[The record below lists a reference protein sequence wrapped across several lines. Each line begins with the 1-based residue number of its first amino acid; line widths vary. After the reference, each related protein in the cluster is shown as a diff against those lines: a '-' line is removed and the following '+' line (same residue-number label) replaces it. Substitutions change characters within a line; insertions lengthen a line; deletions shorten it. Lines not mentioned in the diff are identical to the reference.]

1 MAKKED
7 KDEKQKKQHPILDT
21 LESDIAHAYAILDNL
36 KLCISANQG
45 CRTSDCV
52 RCRLEIQ
59 RTYWQVEQLQA
70 ENEWLRKKN
79 HELKLLNEELLRY
92 RTPDAYM
99 DAVATALAMFPIS
112 GPTGFCGVKGLKNKT
127 IKKAADILGLVATEE
142 ARDEARQRMQDMGMG
157 DIENR
162 GGHNSK
168 AVEMLVN
175 GKVTITFDSLR
186 AAGRAM
192 GCKNIYGRIQSGKT
206 INGVLFR
213 FKETN
218 K

>member
-52 RCRLEIQ
+52 RCRLELQ
-59 RTYWQVEQLQA
+59 RTYWQIEQLQA

-79 HELKLLNEELLRY
+79 HELKLLNEDLLSY

-112 GPTGFCGVKGLKNKT
+112 GPTGFCGVNGLNNKT
-127 IKKAADILGLVATEE
+127 IKKAADILGLVATKE
-142 ARDEARQRMQDMGMG
+142 ARNEARQRMQDMGMG

-168 AVEMLVN
+168 AVEMVVN
-175 GKVTITFDSLR
+175 GEVVVKFDSL
-186 AAGRAM
+186 AKAEKAFGTH
-192 GCKNIYGRIQSGKT
+192 NILSRIKSGKT

>member
-1 MAKKED
+1 MTKKED

-52 RCRLEIQ
+52 RCRLVLQ

-79 HELKLLNEELLRY
+79 HELKLLNEELLSY

-112 GPTGFCGVKGLKNKT
+112 GPTGFCGVNGLNNKT
-127 IKKAADILGLVATEE
+127 IKKAADILGLVATKE

-168 AVEMLVN
+168 AVEMLVM
-175 GKVTITFDSLR
+175 GEVVVTFDSL
-186 AAGRAM
+186 AKAEKAIGTY
-192 GCKNIYGRIQSGKT
+192 NILRRIQSGKT

-213 FKETN
+213 FKETS

>member
-1 MAKKED
+1 MANNEKKV
-7 KDEKQKKQHPILDT
+7 EKKKKHPILDT
-21 LESDIAHAYAILDNL
+21 LESDIAHAYAILNTL
-36 KLCISANQG
+36 NLCIRDNERYKSSAA
-45 CRTSDCV
+45 V
-52 RCRLEIQ
+52 RYSAELHQ
-59 RTYWQVEQLQA
+59 ALWQIEELSA
-70 ENEWLRKKN
+70 ENKSLRRKIN
-79 HELKLLNEELLRY
+79 ELKLLNEELLRY

-112 GPTGFCGVKGLKNKT
+112 GPSNFCGVKGISNKT
-127 IKKAADILGLVATEE
+127 IKKAADILGIKATKE
-142 ARDEARQRMQDMGMG
+142 ARDEARQRMIDLGLG

-175 GKVTITFDSLR
+175 GEVVVTFDSLTN
-186 AAGRAM
+186 AEKAIGTY
-192 GCKNIYGRIQSGKT
+192 NILRRIKSGKT

>member
-7 KDEKQKKQHPILDT
+7 KDEKKKKHHPILDT

-45 CRTSDCV
+45 YRTSDCV
-52 RCRLEIQ
+52 RSRLDLQ
-59 RTYWQVEQLQA
+59 RTYGQIEQLQA

-112 GPTGFCGVKGLKNKT
+112 GPSNFCGVKGISNKT
-127 IKKAADILGLVATEE
+127 IKKAADILGIKATKE
-142 ARDEARQRMQDMGMG
+142 ARDEARQRMIDLGMG

-175 GKVTITFDSLR
+175 GEVVVTFDSL
-186 AAGRAM
+186 AKAEKAIGTY
-192 GCKNIYGRIQSGKT
+192 NILRRIKSGKT

>member
-52 RCRLEIQ
+52 RYRLELQ
-59 RTYWQVEQLQA
+59 RTYWQVEQLQV

-112 GPTGFCGVKGLKNKT
+112 GPTGFCGVNGINNKT
-127 IKKAADILGLVATEE
+127 IKKAADILGLVATKE

-175 GKVTITFDSLR
+175 GEVVVTFDSL
-186 AAGRAM
+186 AKADKAFGTY
-192 GCKNIYGRIQSGKT
+192 NILHRIKSGKT

>member
-21 LESDIAHAYAILDNL
+21 LESDIAHAYAILNSL
-36 KLCISANQG
+36 ELVIRENEN
-45 CRTSDCV
+45 CRTSACV
-52 RCRLEIQ
+52 RCRNELQ
-59 RTYWQVEQLQA
+59 KAYWQIDALNA
-70 ENEWLRKKN
+70 ENQLLHRKV
-79 HELKLLNEELLRY
+79 HELKLRNEELMRF

-112 GPTGFCGVKGLKNKT
+112 GPTGFCGVKGLNNKT
-127 IKKAADILGLVATEE
+127 IKKAADILGLVATKE

-175 GKVTITFDSLR
+175 GEVVVTFDSL
-186 AAGRAM
+186 AKAEKAM
-192 GCKNIYGRIQSGKT
+192 GTKNIYGRIKSGKT

>member
-7 KDEKQKKQHPILDT
+7 KDENHKKQHPIHDT

-52 RCRLEIQ
+52 RCRLELQ

-79 HELKLLNEELLRY
+79 HELKLLNEELQRY

-112 GPTGFCGVKGLKNKT
+112 GPSNFCGVKGISNKT
-127 IKKAADILGLVATEE
+127 IKKAAAVLGINATKE
-142 ARDEARQRMQDMGMG
+142 ARDEARQRMIDLGLG

-175 GKVTITFDSLR
+175 GEVVVTFDSL
-186 AAGRAM
+186 AKAEKAIGTY
-192 GCKNIYGRIQSGKT
+192 NILRRIKSGKT

>member
-52 RCRLEIQ
+52 RYRLELQ
-59 RTYWQVEQLQA
+59 RTYWQVEQLQV

-112 GPTGFCGVKGLKNKT
+112 GPTGFCGVNGINNKT
-127 IKKAADILGLVATEE
+127 IKKAADILGLVATKE
-142 ARDEARQRMQDMGMG
+142 ARDEARQRMQDIGMG

-175 GKVTITFDSLR
+175 GEVVVTFDSL
-186 AAGRAM
+186 AKADKAFGTY
-192 GCKNIYGRIQSGKT
+192 NILHRIKSGKT

>member
-7 KDEKQKKQHPILDT
+7 KDEKEKKQHPILDT

-52 RCRLEIQ
+52 RFRLELQ
-59 RTYWQVEQLQA
+59 RTYRQVEQLQA

-79 HELKLLNEELLRY
+79 HELKLLNEEMLRY

-112 GPTGFCGVKGLKNKT
+112 GPTGFCAVKGLNNKT
-127 IKKAADILGLVATEE
+127 IKKAADILGLVATKE

-168 AVEMLVN
+168 AVEMVVD
-175 GKVTITFDSLR
+175 GHVVATFDSLVK
-186 AAGRAM
+186 AEKGI
-192 GCKNIYGRIQSGKT
+192 GTYNIFKRIKSGKT
-206 INGVLFR
+206 INGVQFR
-213 FKETN
+213 YKN
-218 K
+218 NQ

>member
-7 KDEKQKKQHPILDT
+7 KDEKKKKQHPILDT

-45 CRTSDCV
+45 YRTSDCV
-52 RCRLEIQ
+52 RCRLDFQ
-59 RTYWQVEQLQA
+59 RTYGQVEQLQA

-92 RTPDAYM
+92 RTPDDYM

-112 GPTGFCGVKGLKNKT
+112 GPSNFCGVKGISNKT
-127 IKKAADILGLVATEE
+127 IKKAADVLGINATKE
-142 ARDEARQRMQDMGMG
+142 ARDEARQRMIDLGLG

-175 GKVTITFDSLR
+175 GEVVVTFDSLAKAEKAIGTYNLLR
-186 AAGRAM
+186 
-192 GCKNIYGRIQSGKT
+192 RIKSGKT

>member
-7 KDEKQKKQHPILDT
+7 KDEKKEKQHPILDT
-21 LESDIAHAYAILDNL
+21 LESDIAHAYAILNTLD
-36 KLCISANQG
+36 LCIRENERYKSSAA
-45 CRTSDCV
+45 V
-52 RCRLEIQ
+52 RYKNELQ
-59 RTYWQVEQLQA
+59 MALWQIEELNA
-70 ENEWLRKKN
+70 ENKLLRKKN
-79 HELKLLNEELLRY
+79 NELKLRNEELLRY

-112 GPTGFCGVKGLKNKT
+112 GPTNFCGVKGLNNKT
-127 IKKAADILGLVATEE
+127 IKKAADILGIVATKE
-142 ARDEARQRMQDMGMG
+142 ARDEARQRMQDLGMG

-175 GKVTITFDSLR
+175 GEVVVTFSSL
-186 AAGRAM
+186 AAAEKAM
-192 GCKNIYGRIQSGKT
+192 GSKNIHGRIKSGKT

>member
-52 RCRLEIQ
+52 RCRLELQ

-112 GPTGFCGVKGLKNKT
+112 GPTGFCGVNGINNKT
-127 IKKAADILGLVATEE
+127 IKKAADILGLVATKE
-142 ARDEARQRMQDMGMG
+142 ARDEARQRMQDIGMG

-175 GKVTITFDSLR
+175 GEVVVTFDSL
-186 AAGRAM
+186 AKADKAFGTY
-192 GCKNIYGRIQSGKT
+192 NILHRIKSGKT